1 MFPSLPYLQR
11 LRVVRK
17 TSHWYGD
24 AAETGILVDVT
35 GEHQRASSQYREIQS
50 ASGSWEVFVM
60 PEPTPTA
67 ELLHRIVDEVEKAI
81 VGKRNM
87 VELAV
92 LTLLCDGHLLIEDIP
107 GVGKTTLAKALARAI
122 GGKFRRIQFTPDLLP
137 ADVTGTN
144 VFNPKT
150 LGFELHPGPVFA
162 NVVLADEINR
172 ATPKTQ
178 SSLLECMEERQ
189 VTIDGVSHP
198 LPRPY
203 FVIATQNN
211 VEMLGTYPLPE
222 AQMDRFFIRLSL
234 GYPSQRD
241 EVMILSRQQQEQ
253 PLQHVRQVTEPEQ
266 IVQAQHDVRTVFV
279 HDTIRSYI
287 VSVVN
292 ATRRHPHVQLG
303 ASPRGSLNL
312 MHAAQAYAM
321 LQGRD
326 YVLPDD
332 VKAVATAVLSH
343 RLILKPEARVR
354 GVNAEQIV
362 AEVLEQVA
370 VPVGVGGR
378 K

>member
-1 MFPSLPYLQR
+1 
-11 LRVVRK
+11 
-17 TSHWYGD
+17 
-24 AAETGILVDVT
+24 
-35 GEHQRASSQYREIQS
+35 
-50 ASGSWEVFVM
+50 M
-60 PEPTPTA
+60 PESTA
-67 ELLHRIVDEVEKAI
+67 DLLHRVVDEVEKAI
-81 VGKRNM
+81 VGKRHV

-162 NVVLADEINR
+162 NVILADEINR

-198 LPRPY
+198 LPKPY

-234 GYPSQRD
+234 GYPALHD
-241 EVMILSRQQQEQ
+241 EVMILSRQQQEH
-253 PLQHVRQVTEPEQ
+253 PLQHVQQAADPEQ
-266 IVQAQHDVRTVFV
+266 IVQAQQEIRTIFV
-279 HDTIRSYI
+279 HDAVRNYI
-287 VSVVN
+287 VNLVD

-312 MHAAQAYAM
+312 MHAGQAYAV

-354 GVNAEQIV
+354 GVDPAQVI
-362 AEVLEQVA
+362 AEVLQQVA
-370 VPVGVGGR
+370 VPIGVGGV

>member
-1 MFPSLPYLQR
+1 MS
-11 LRVVRK
+11 
-17 TSHWYGD
+17 
-24 AAETGILVDVT
+24 
-35 GEHQRASSQYREIQS
+35 
-50 ASGSWEVFVM
+50 
-60 PEPTPTA
+60 EPAA
-67 ELLHRIVDEVEKAI
+67 ELLRRIVAEVEKAI
-81 VGKRNM
+81 VGKRRV

-92 LTLLCDGHLLIEDIP
+92 LTLFCDGHLLIEDIP

-178 SSLLECMEERQ
+178 SSLLESMEERQ

-222 AQMDRFFIRLSL
+222 AQMDRFFTRLSL
-234 GYPSQRD
+234 GYPSPHD
-241 EVMILSRQQQEQ
+241 EAQILDRQQHEH
-253 PLQHVRQVTEPEQ
+253 PLQHVEQVTEAAQ
-266 IVQAQHDVRTVFV
+266 IVQAQTEVRGVYV
-279 HDTIRSYI
+279 HETIRGYI
-287 VSVVN
+287 VSLVN
-292 ATRRHPHVQLG
+292 ATRHHPQVHLG

-312 MHAAQAYAM
+312 MHAAQAHAV

-332 VKAVATAVLSH
+332 VKAVAEAVLSH

-354 GVNAEQIV
+354 GVEASQIV
-362 AEVLEQVA
+362 SEVLEQVV
-370 VPVGVGGR
+370 VPVGKVGVA

>member
-1 MFPSLPYLQR
+1 
-11 LRVVRK
+11 
-17 TSHWYGD
+17 
-24 AAETGILVDVT
+24 
-35 GEHQRASSQYREIQS
+35 
-50 ASGSWEVFVM
+50 
-60 PEPTPTA
+60 
-67 ELLHRIVDEVEKAI
+67 
-81 VGKRNM
+81 M

-198 LPRPY
+198 LPKPY

-234 GYPSQRD
+234 GYPSARD
-241 EVMILSRQQQEQ
+241 EVLILSRQQQEH
-253 PLQHVRQVTEPEQ
+253 PLQHVQQVAEPEQ
-266 IVQAQHDVRTVFV
+266 IVQAQEQIRTVFV
-279 HDTIRSYI
+279 HDTVRSYI
-287 VSVVN
+287 VEVVN

-312 MHAAQAYAM
+312 MHASQAYAV

-332 VKAVATAVLSH
+332 VKAVAKAVLSH

-354 GVNAEQIV
+354 GIDATQVV
-362 AEVLEQVA
+362 AEALQQVV
-370 VPVGVGGR
+370 VPIGVGGVR
-378 K
+378 

>member
-1 MFPSLPYLQR
+1 
-11 LRVVRK
+11 
-17 TSHWYGD
+17 
-24 AAETGILVDVT
+24 
-35 GEHQRASSQYREIQS
+35 
-50 ASGSWEVFVM
+50 M
-60 PEPTPTA
+60 PEPTA
-67 ELLHRIVDEVEKAI
+67 ELLQRLVNEVEKVI
-81 VGKRNM
+81 VGKRHV

-198 LPRPY
+198 LPKPY

-222 AQMDRFFIRLSL
+222 AQMDRFFLRLSL
-234 GYPSQRD
+234 GYPSPRD
-241 EVMILSRQQQEQ
+241 EVLILDRQQQEH
-253 PLQHVRQVTEPEQ
+253 PLQHVQQVTDPEQ
-266 IVQAQHDVRTVFV
+266 ILQAQGQIRTVFV
-279 HDTIRSYI
+279 HDAVRNYI

-312 MHAAQAYAM
+312 MHAGQACAV

-332 VKAVATAVLSH
+332 VKAVAVAVLSH

-354 GVNAEQIV
+354 GVDTAQV
-362 AEVLEQVA
+362 VKEVLEQVA
-370 VPVGVGGR
+370 VPIGVGGL
-378 K
+378 KG

>member
-1 MFPSLPYLQR
+1 
-11 LRVVRK
+11 
-17 TSHWYGD
+17 
-24 AAETGILVDVT
+24 
-35 GEHQRASSQYREIQS
+35 
-50 ASGSWEVFVM
+50 M
-60 PEPTPTA
+60 PEPVPTA
-67 ELLHRIVDEVEKAI
+67 QLLHRVVDEVEKAI
-81 VGKRNM
+81 LGKRRM

-234 GYPSQRD
+234 GYPSPHD

-253 PLQHVRQVTEPEQ
+253 PLQHVQQVTEPEQ
-266 IVQAQHDVRTVFV
+266 MVQAQQDVRAVYV
-279 HDTIRSYI
+279 HDAIRNYI
-287 VSVVN
+287 VNIVN

-312 MHAAQAYAM
+312 MHAAQAYAV
-321 LQGRD
+321 LQERD

-332 VKAVATAVLSH
+332 VKAVAQAVLAH

-354 GVNAEQIV
+354 GIDAEQVV

-370 VPVGVGGR
+370 VPIGAGAR
-378 K
+378 P

>member
-1 MFPSLPYLQR
+1 
-11 LRVVRK
+11 
-17 TSHWYGD
+17 
-24 AAETGILVDVT
+24 
-35 GEHQRASSQYREIQS
+35 
-50 ASGSWEVFVM
+50 M
-60 PEPTPTA
+60 PEPTA

-81 VGKRNM
+81 VGKRQM

-198 LPRPY
+198 LPKPY

-234 GYPSQRD
+234 GYPSARD
-241 EVMILSRQQQEQ
+241 EVMILSRQQQEH
-253 PLQHVRQVTEPEQ
+253 PLQHVQQVAEPEQ
-266 IVQAQHDVRTVFV
+266 IVQAQEQIRAVFV
-279 HDTIRSYI
+279 HDSVRSYI
-287 VSVVN
+287 VEVVN

-312 MHAAQAYAM
+312 MHASQAYAV

-332 VKAVATAVLSH
+332 VKAVAKAVLSH

-354 GVNAEQIV
+354 GIDAT
-362 AEVLEQVA
+362 QVVDEA
-370 VPVGVGGR
+370 LQQVVVPIGAGGVR
-378 K
+378 

>member
-1 MFPSLPYLQR
+1 
-11 LRVVRK
+11 
-17 TSHWYGD
+17 
-24 AAETGILVDVT
+24 
-35 GEHQRASSQYREIQS
+35 
-50 ASGSWEVFVM
+50 M
-60 PEPTPTA
+60 PEPIPTA
-67 ELLHRIVDEVEKAI
+67 QLLHHVVDEVEKAI
-81 VGKRNM
+81 VGKRSV

-122 GGKFRRIQFTPDLLP
+122 GGRFRRIQFTPDLLP

-150 LGFELHPGPVFA
+150 LGFDLHPGPVFA

-222 AQMDRFFIRLSL
+222 AQMDRFFTRLSL
-234 GYPSQRD
+234 GYPSQQD
-241 EVMILSRQQQEQ
+241 EVMILDRQQQEQ
-253 PLQHVRQVTEPEQ
+253 PLQYVQQVTDPEQ
-266 IVQAQHDVRTVFV
+266 IVQAQRAVRTVFV
-279 HDTIRSYI
+279 HEALRHYI
-287 VSVVN
+287 VSIVN

-312 MHAAQAYAM
+312 MHAAQAYAV
-321 LQGRD
+321 LHERD

-332 VKAVATAVLSH
+332 VKAVATAVLAH

-354 GVNAEQIV
+354 GVDAEQV
-362 AEVLEQVA
+362 VSEVLGQVV
-370 VPVGVGGR
+370 VPMGVGTR

>member
-1 MFPSLPYLQR
+1 MP
-11 LRVVRK
+11 
-17 TSHWYGD
+17 
-24 AAETGILVDVT
+24 TGKVT
-35 GEHQRASSQYREIQS
+35 REQLYASFKYREIRWL
-50 ASGSWEVFVM
+50 AKWLGEVIIV
-60 PEPTPTA
+60 PEPTA
-67 ELLHRIVDEVEKAI
+67 ELLHRVVDEVEKAI
-81 VGKRNM
+81 VGKRQM

-198 LPRPY
+198 LPKPY

-241 EVMILSRQQQEQ
+241 EVMILSRQQQEH
-253 PLQHVRQVTEPEQ
+253 PLSHVEQVAQPEQ
-266 IVQAQHDVRTVFV
+266 IVQAQREVRNVFV
-279 HDTIRSYI
+279 HDTVRNYI
-287 VSVVN
+287 VSIVN
-292 ATRRHPHVQLG
+292 GTRHHPHVQLG

-312 MHAAQAYAM
+312 MHAAQAHAV
-321 LQGRD
+321 LEGRD

-332 VKAVATAVLSH
+332 VKTVAPAVLSH

-354 GVNAEQIV
+354 GADASQIV
-362 AEVLEQVA
+362 QEVLQQVV
-370 VPVGVGGR
+370 VPLGAGVAR
-378 K
+378 

>member
-1 MFPSLPYLQR
+1 ML
-11 LRVVRK
+11 
-17 TSHWYGD
+17 
-24 AAETGILVDVT
+24 
-35 GEHQRASSQYREIQS
+35 
-50 ASGSWEVFVM
+50 
-60 PEPTPTA
+60 EPTT
-67 ELLHRIVDEVEKAI
+67 ELLNRVVDEVEKAI
-81 VGKRNM
+81 VGKRHV

-144 VFNPKT
+144 VYNPKT

-198 LPRPY
+198 LPKPY

-234 GYPSQRD
+234 GYPSEQD
-241 EVMILSRQQQEQ
+241 EAAILSRQQQEH
-253 PLQHVRQVTEPEQ
+253 PLQQVKQVTDPEQ
-266 IVQAQHDVRTVFV
+266 IVQAQRMVRTLFV
-279 HDTIRSYI
+279 HDAIRFYI
-287 VSVVN
+287 VSLVN
-292 ATRRHPHVQLG
+292 ATRHHPAVQLG

-312 MHAAQAYAM
+312 MHAAQAHAM
-321 LQGRD
+321 LQQRD
-326 YVLPDD
+326 YVTPDD
-332 VKAVATAVLSH
+332 VKAVASAVLSH
-343 RLILKPEARVR
+343 RLVLKPEARVR
-354 GVNAEQIV
+354 GVDARQVVE
-362 AEVLEQVA
+362 EVLHQVK
-370 VPVGVGGR
+370 VPIGAGAS

>member
-1 MFPSLPYLQR
+1 
-11 LRVVRK
+11 
-17 TSHWYGD
+17 
-24 AAETGILVDVT
+24 
-35 GEHQRASSQYREIQS
+35 
-50 ASGSWEVFVM
+50 M

-234 GYPSQRD
+234 GYPSQHD

-253 PLQHVRQVTEPEQ
+253 PLQHVQQVTEPEQ
-266 IVQAQHDVRTVFV
+266 IVQAQCDVREVFV
-279 HDTIRSYI
+279 HDAIRNYI
-287 VSVVN
+287 VSIVN

-312 MHAAQAYAM
+312 MHAAQAHAV
-321 LQGRD
+321 LLGRD

-332 VKAVATAVLSH
+332 VKAVAKAVLAH

-354 GVNAEQIV
+354 GVDAEQIV
-362 AEVLEQVA
+362 TEVLEQVA
-370 VPVGVGGR
+370 VPIGAGAR

>member
-1 MFPSLPYLQR
+1 MLES
-11 LRVVRK
+11 
-17 TSHWYGD
+17 
-24 AAETGILVDVT
+24 
-35 GEHQRASSQYREIQS
+35 
-50 ASGSWEVFVM
+50 
-60 PEPTPTA
+60 TA
-67 ELLHRIVDEVEKAI
+67 ELLQRVVNEVEKAI
-81 VGKRNM
+81 VGKRH
-87 VELAV
+87 VVDLAV

-198 LPRPY
+198 LPKPY

-234 GYPSQRD
+234 GYPAPHD
-241 EVMILSRQQQEQ
+241 EVMILSRQQQEH
-253 PLQHVRQVTEPEQ
+253 PLQHVQQVADPDQ
-266 IVQAQHDVRTVFV
+266 IEQAQQEIRTIFV
-279 HDTIRSYI
+279 HDAVRNYI
-287 VSVVN
+287 VNLVN

-303 ASPRGSLNL
+303 VSPRGSLNL
-312 MHAAQAYAM
+312 MHAGQAYAV

-332 VKAVATAVLSH
+332 VKAVAVAVLSH

-354 GVNAEQIV
+354 GVDPAQVV
-362 AEVLEQVA
+362 AEVLQQVA
-370 VPVGVGGR
+370 VPIGVGGV

>member
-1 MFPSLPYLQR
+1 
-11 LRVVRK
+11 
-17 TSHWYGD
+17 
-24 AAETGILVDVT
+24 
-35 GEHQRASSQYREIQS
+35 
-50 ASGSWEVFVM
+50 M
-60 PEPTPTA
+60 PEPTA
-67 ELLHRIVDEVEKAI
+67 ELLRRVVDEVEKAI
-81 VGKRNM
+81 VGKRQV
-87 VELAV
+87 VELAA

-107 GVGKTTLAKALARAI
+107 GVGKTTLAKALARSI

-222 AQMDRFFIRLSL
+222 AQMDRFFMRLSL
-234 GYPSQRD
+234 GYPSQQD
-241 EVMILSRQQQEQ
+241 EVFILDRQQQEH
-253 PLQHVRQVTEPEQ
+253 PLQHVQQVTEPDQ
-266 IVQAQHDVRTVFV
+266 IVDAQQAVRTVFV
-279 HDTIRSYI
+279 HEAVRQYI
-287 VSVVN
+287 VSLVN

-332 VKAVATAVLSH
+332 VKAVAVAVLSH

-354 GVNAEQIV
+354 RVSAEQV
-362 AEVLEQVA
+362 VSEVLQQVA
-370 VPVGVGGR
+370 VPLGVR
-378 K
+378 AQK